1 VKIVTAQ
8 QMRELDRKA
17 IQERGIPD
25 LTLMENAGRAVAEA
39 VARLAADGNGRPI
52 VILCGRGNNGG
63 DGLVAARYLQ
73 ESGHRVQVHLAAA
86 KSDVTGAAETNLR
99 RLEEMGI
106 EVTELGDSQPAI
118 SALASAGVVVD
129 ALLGTGLSGKVR
141 GLAGQLIEVVNAS
154 GHPVLAVDV
163 PSGLD
168 ADTGE
173 PLGLAVR
180 ATETVTM
187 GLPKVGLLL
196 YPGMDYVGR
205 LTVVDIGFPPDLV
218 SDTAAVADLME
229 PEWVRMLLP
238 RRRESAHKGSFGRVL
253 VVAGSEGMT
262 GAACL
267 CAQGALRVGAGLV
280 TVGCPASIND
290 VLEVK
295 LTEAMT
301 FPLPETYNRTLDTR
315 ALALIL
321 ELADEASVVALGPG
335 LSREPETA
343 VLVRRLAARVERP
356 MVIDADGINA
366 LADAAMI
373 LEGEHAPAVLT
384 PHPGEMARLMG
395 VATEQVQARRLH
407 FAEAAAKRFRS
418 AVVLKGARSIVAE
431 RGRPLTVNPTGN
443 PGMASGGTGDVLTGM
458 AAGLIAQGLLP
469 FEAAAAATYLH
480 GLAGDIAA
488 ERIGEACVLATDV
501 AEALPAAIRRLEK
514 GNPGPPSPS
523 FNM

>member
-1 VKIVTAQ
+1 MKIVTAQ

-17 IQERGIPD
+17 IQERGIPG

-39 VARLAADGNGRPI
+39 AARLTRNSNDRPI

-63 DGLVAARYLQ
+63 DGFVAARHLR
-73 ESGHRVQVHLAAA
+73 ELGRRVQVFLAAA
-86 KSDVTGAAETNLR
+86 REDVGGDAEANLR
-99 RLEEMGI
+99 RLEEGGI
-106 EVTELGDSQPAI
+106 EVTESDDPHPVVSSFCA
-118 SALASAGVVVD
+118 AGLVVD

-141 GLAGQLIEVVNAS
+141 GLPGQLIEAVNAC
-154 GHPVLAVDV
+154 GRPVLAVDV

-180 ATETVTM
+180 AAETVTM
-187 GLPKVGLLL
+187 GLPKIGLFL

-205 LTVVDIGFPPDLV
+205 LTVADIGFPPDLV
-218 SDTAAVADLME
+218 NDSPSLANLME

-238 RRRESAHKGSFGRVL
+238 RRRQSSHKGSFGRVL
-253 VVAGSEGMT
+253 VIAGSEGMT
-262 GAACL
+262 GAAYL

-280 TVGCPASIND
+280 TVGCPASVND
-290 VLEVK
+290 ILEVK

-301 FPLPETYNRTLDTR
+301 FPLPETYSRTLDTR

-321 ELADEASVVALGPG
+321 ELAEEASVVAIGPG

-343 VLVRRLAARVERP
+343 VLVRRLAARVEKP

-373 LEGEHAPAVLT
+373 LEGDHAPVVLT

-395 VATEQVQARRLH
+395 IATEKVQARRAY

-418 AVVLKGARSIVAE
+418 AIVLKGARSIVAE

-458 AAGLIAQGLLP
+458 VAGLIAQGLLP

-488 ERIGEACVLATDV
+488 DRVGEASMV
-501 AEALPAAIRRLEK
+501 ANDLLEALPAAIRGVENRST
-514 GNPGPPSPS
+514 GDTPSS
-523 FNM
+523 SGA